1 MSKIDFKA
9 LVENLIFEVA
19 TIPNVPPG
27 NWVYD
32 LINEHENMFLGST
45 TTSDFNKKFDNCL
58 SQIFRTPLRPSKNS
72 VKPCLPL
79 ERIYDVFVQIAKTP
93 TVYSNLKNLSKTTF
107 FADSEVEKEGKR
119 ILQNIIQ
126 QQQWELGDP
135 EVKYAYDALIAE
147 NELLAKAALETYFDK
162 SIIETVNQVVKKR
175 TDIFSRLSVI
185 RNPFGSPF
193 LNLIKDALLNP
204 EQYAS
209 GNKKITGDFKQIVD
223 DLYFNQVLKIGLTAK
238 NLFKSKFPQQ
248 ATNSTEYLKMLSNTL
263 GGYTLKEIDSMGTE
277 ESLALIQALRDIAA
291 YERKKAGRGER
302 LKFAGQAA
310 SAITDFAGASLY
322 GGPR

>member
-9 LVENLIFEVA
+9 LVENLLFEAVN
-19 TIPNVPPG
+19 IPNVPAG

-32 LINEHENMFLGST
+32 LINEHEKLFLGST
-45 TTSDFNKKFDNCL
+45 TTSDFNQKFDNCL

-107 FADSEVEKEGKR
+107 FTDPEVEKEGKR

-126 QQQWELGDP
+126 QQQWELSDP

-147 NELLAKAALETYFDK
+147 NELLAKAALETYFNK
-162 SIIETVNQVVKKR
+162 SIIETVNEVVKKR
-175 TDIFSRLSVI
+175 TDVFSRLSVI

-209 GNKKITGDFKQIVD
+209 GSKKVTGDFKQIVD
-223 DLYFNQVLKIGLTAK
+223 DLYFNQLLKIGLTAK
-238 NLFKSKFPQQ
+238 NLFKSKFSQQ
-248 ATNSTEYLKMLSNTL
+248 TTNSTEYLKMLNNTL

-277 ESLALIQALRDIAA
+277 ESLALIQALRDIAV
-291 YERKKAGRGER
+291 YERKKVGRGER
-302 LKFAGQAA
+302 LKYAGQAM
-310 SAITDFAGASLY
+310 SALAGAAGAKLY
-322 GGPR
+322 N